1 MTEAGLENEL
11 AVADAGANLRAESPS
26 AAMAWLSGGL
36 RTFVL
41 FLGFGVAVLVFAFL
55 TVFQGRESQ
64 LPTHPG
70 AMRSHA
76 TITYWQQHGY
86 FYSGGLI
93 HLGLPWRTN
102 GPREI
107 FWRSAT
113 GAYMISGYVVE
124 QLVRL
129 FGGRYS
135 YRALAIHNEI
145 ITLISS
151 ALLALLAFQ
160 LLVGLGVDR
169 LHSLIFSAASQ
180 LVLLS
185 FPDSLS
191 QYWEIMPQ
199 MAAMPFALLFL
210 IFDRRQTA
218 TRRDLVL
225 QGLSAF
231 ALVYTEYVFGIL
243 LFATWWLLR
252 LLVDTRPV
260 AWRRLLAVTVLPAV
274 AAVVVF
280 AAQVTINR
288 SHYPDIPLEGTGFL
302 VRSGLDGSSQYYGEH
317 ADLIYGRNVARLN
330 FPANR
335 GYLFTW
341 RWLFIAG
348 CAAVALLIV
357 AAARYR
363 ALRSVIV
370 TLGALIGAY
379 VLYAAVFS
387 EAVVIHPYEYD
398 YLLAVPL
405 IAAVFSFVPG
415 LIEFSLPTKGIAT
428 TVVVLL
434 TAWYA
439 MVEMRNYSLRYPLI
453 VPAKAAAAS
462 AAPAAEQQ
470 NGIGEWTSVAYSP
483 ANFSV
488 DSGSIQ
494 LTAADQTMYR
504 YAMIGTTMILSV
516 NVQLVTVSGSPKEIR
531 IAIPN
536 GKAAT
541 GITGGAA
548 LVNNNGVWVVSR
560 YYTLTD
566 SRSVA
571 VLPAAVG
578 GSFANC
584 RRCIYL
590 HFTAMFEVK

>member
-11 AVADAGANLRAESPS
+11 PTTPAGASLRTESS
-26 AAMAWLSGGL
+26 SSAMAWLNGGL
-36 RTFVL
+36 RTFIL
-41 FLGFGVAVLVFAFL
+41 FLGFGAAVLIFSFL
-55 TVFQGRESQ
+55 TVFQGREPQ
-64 LPTHPG
+64 LPAHPG
-70 AMRSHA
+70 ATRSHA

-86 FYSGGLI
+86 FYTGGLI
-93 HLGLPWRTN
+93 HLGLPWRSN

-129 FGGRYS
+129 FGGGYS

-160 LLVGLGVDR
+160 LLVALGVDR
-169 LHSLIFSAASQ
+169 LHSVIFSAASQ

-210 IFDRRQTA
+210 ILDRRQGV

-231 ALVYTEYVFGIL
+231 ALVYTEYVFGVL
-243 LFATWWLLR
+243 LLATWWLLR

-260 AWRRLLAVTVLPAV
+260 AWRRLFAVTVIPAL
-274 AAVVVF
+274 AAVVIF
-280 AAQVTINR
+280 AVQVTINR
-288 SHYPDIPLEGTGFL
+288 SHYPNIPLEGTGFL
-302 VRSGLDGSSQYYGEH
+302 VRSGLDGSSLYYGEH

-335 GYLFTW
+335 AYLFTW
-341 RWLFIAG
+341 RWLFIGG
-348 CAAVALLIV
+348 CAAVALLII
-357 AAARYR
+357 ATARYR
-363 ALRSVIV
+363 SLRGVIV
-370 TLGALIGAY
+370 VLGALIGAY
-379 VLYAAVFS
+379 LLYAAVFS

-398 YLLAVPL
+398 YLLAVPF

-415 LIEFSLPTKGIAT
+415 FIELSFPAKGIAAT
-428 TVVVLL
+428 FVVLL
-434 TAWYA
+434 TGWYS
-439 MVEMRNYSLRYPLI
+439 MVEMRNYALRYPL
-453 VPAKAAAAS
+453 VVEAQAS
-462 AAPAAEQQ
+462 SAPASSSSEQS
-470 NGIGEWTSVAYSP
+470 GIGEWASVSFSPTS
-483 ANFSV
+483 FSV

-494 LTAADQTMYR
+494 LTAADQAVYR
-504 YAMIGTTMILSV
+504 YALIGKTMLLSV
-516 NVQLVTVSGSPKEIR
+516 NLQAITASGSPKEIR
-531 IAIPN
+531 IAIPA
-536 GKAAT
+536 GKVGS

-548 LVNNNGVWVVSR
+548 MVNNNSVWSVSR
-560 YYTLTD
+560 YYTNTD
-566 SRSVA
+566 SRYVTL
-571 VLPAAVG
+571 LPAAGG

-584 RRCIYL
+584 QRCIYL
-590 HFTAMFEVK
+590 HFNAIFEVK